1 MGPRHAT
8 THARRPELQDRE
20 LLPAERKKSAKKIKM
35 TMWRWVLQWETPLGW
50 KDYQVF
56 EHRQQAVARL
66 RDYQLGNSRHNWR
79 VIKT

>member
-1 MGPRHAT
+1 
-8 THARRPELQDRE
+8 
-20 LLPAERKKSAKKIKM
+20 M

-56 EHRQQAVARL
+56 KRRQQAVVRL
-66 RDYQLGNSRHNWR
+66 RDYQLGNSPHNWR